1 MQKNRPV
8 KTTQTSLE
16 LLEVIKELDGATV
29 GELVDETGLARST
42 LHNHLQTL
50 LETGYLIKEF
60 NTYHLGLKLFQL
72 GEYARTRK
80 REYELAEEA
89 VERLAVRTD
98 MEADFNIE
106 EYGRLINLH
115 DMIANS
121 SESGLDIGNYFY
133 MHNTAAGKAMLAAYP
148 RDRQEE
154 IIETRGFPRETEHTI
169 TDEEEL
175 LAELETV
182 QEQGYAVN
190 DEECI
195 LGYKTFG
202 KAIHYPNGRVFGGM
216 AVGGPTYLMDTD
228 RETSIRS
235 ELFGVADELEE
246 EIAALFEDQ

>member
-133 MHNTAAGKAMLAAYP
+133 MHNTAAGKAMLAAYS

-182 QEQGYAVN
+182 QEQVRGQRRGV
-190 DEECI
+190 
-195 LGYKTFG
+195 
-202 KAIHYPNGRVFGGM
+202 YPWLQDLRKGDPLPERTCLRGDGSWGSDVSHGHRPRD
-216 AVGGPTYLMDTD
+216 VDSLRTV
-228 RETSIRS
+228 RS
-235 ELFGVADELEE
+235 RG
-246 EIAALFEDQ
+246 